1 MIGLYRPGTTPIHR
15 GGAGVK
21 LLALLA
27 GTTALVLVRS
37 PLAVAAGAVVVVGAC
52 ALAALPPAVMWQQL
66 RPLRWFV
73 VALVPLQLWAGG
85 WRPAVVSVG
94 TLLVTVAAAAVVTL
108 TTRVTAIL
116 DVIERLTAPL
126 RRFGVDPERVALV
139 LALTIRAV
147 PVLASTLDEVR
158 DARRA
163 RGLER
168 SPRALLV
175 PLVVRT
181 LRHADRPGEA
191 LAARGVDD

>member
-1 MIGLYRPGTTPIHR
+1 VIGLYRAGHSPLHR
-15 GGAGVK
+15 APAGVK

-27 GTTALVLVRS
+27 LSTALVLVGTPS
-37 PLAVAAGAVVVVGAC
+37 AVAVALPVVAAVY
-52 ALAALPPAVMWQQL
+52 ALAGFGPRTAWQQV

-73 VALVPLQLWAGG
+73 LVLVPLQWFNGG
-85 WRPAVVSVG
+85 WRSVVVVVG
-94 TLLVTVAAAAVVTL
+94 TLALTVAAAALVTL
-108 TTRVTAIL
+108 TTRVSDLL
-116 DVIERLTAPL
+116 DVVERLARPL
-126 RRFGVDPERVALV
+126 RPLGVDPERLALL

-147 PVLASTLDEVR
+147 PVIAGTAAEISQ
-158 DARRA
+158 ARRA

-181 LRHADRPGEA
+181 LRHADQLGDA